1 MDQLGSL
8 ELEQLLMLLVGVV
21 ACAAFVGVLAFGYIV
36 LGRRSSGKRS
46 GLNAAVHSQ
55 VSELTEDPSGK
66 LDPATIRPSPSS
78 AAAGDESPRLDVE
91 ARLEGTGREAWLTQE
106 SAQISEFPAAKR
118 EEILCVVQDPV
129 SGGVWVKVAG
139 VRYLGLNDIRD
150 RAVGET
156 VLAAITHALRFSNGL
171 AATDKGTV
179 ALTLPATDA
188 VKVPAAL
195 GALSDIDE
203 PGDVMRLTGDA
214 EGRAFWVTVADHH
227 YRALA
232 EVPDEA
238 TGHRILEGISRL
250 LQFSGGRLSANDGV
264 VALPVPL
271 LTIEASR
278 LSAAPPDASR
288 PPSTAA
294 PSPAPTPTPEQEEAF
309 LRQLM
314 EQNEQPAKKSSRRP
328 GLFGRRGQPQDS
340 AAESAPSFSLVDE
353 IDRIFQAKLAASP
366 LSNTDA
372 QIVASADSSV
382 GIRIGAT
389 HYSSPK
395 QVPDPVLRRLIED
408 SIAEW

>member
-1 MDQLGSL
+1 MEQLGNL
-8 ELEQLLMLLVGVV
+8 ESEQLILLLVVV
-21 ACAAFVGVLAFGYIV
+21 IGCAAFVAVLAFGYIV
-36 LGRRSSGKRS
+36 LARRSSGKRS
-46 GLNAAVHSQ
+46 GSNAVVHSQ
-55 VSELTEDPSGK
+55 VSALTKDLSGR
-66 LDPATIRPSPSS
+66 LDPVPMRPSS
-78 AAAGDESPRLDVE
+78 ASLATGDESVLLDVE
-91 ARLEGTGREAWLTQE
+91 ARLEGTGREVWLTQE
-106 SAQISEFPAAKR
+106 SAQISELPAAKVA
-118 EEILCVVQDPV
+118 EILRVVQDPG
-129 SGGVWVKVAG
+129 SGGVWIEVAG

-171 AATDKGTV
+171 VATDKGIV
-179 ALTLPATDA
+179 AFALPATDA
-188 VKVPAAL
+188 VEVPAVLA
-195 GALSDIDE
+195 ALSDIGE
-203 PGDVMRLTGDA
+203 PGELMRLTSDA
-214 EGRAFWVTVADHH
+214 EGRAFWVTVDDHH
-227 YRALA
+227 YPTLA

-264 VALPVPL
+264 AALPVPL
-271 LTIEASR
+271 LTIEASG
-278 LSAAPPDASR
+278 LSAAPP
-288 PPSTAA
+288 PS
-294 PSPAPTPTPEQEEAF
+294 SVPAPTPEQEEAF

-314 EQNEQPAKKSSRRP
+314 EQNEQLAEQPSRRP

-340 AAESAPSFSLVDE
+340 APESAPSFSLVDE

-382 GIRIGAT
+382 GIRIGTT
-389 HYSSPK
+389 HYSSPE

>member
-1 MDQLGSL
+1 MEQLGNL
-8 ELEQLLMLLVGVV
+8 ESEQLLLLLVVV
-21 ACAAFVGVLAFGYIV
+21 IACAAFVAVLAFGYIV
-36 LGRRSSGKRS
+36 LARRSSGKRS
-46 GLNAAVHSQ
+46 GANAAIHSQ
-55 VSELTEDPSGK
+55 VSALTEDLSGR
-66 LDPATIRPSPSS
+66 LDPVPMPPSS
-78 AAAGDESPRLDVE
+78 ASLATGEESVLLDVE
-91 ARLEGTGREAWLTQE
+91 ARLEDTGREVWLTQE
-106 SAQISEFPAAKR
+106 SAQASEFPAAKVA
-118 EEILCVVQDPV
+118 EILRVVQDPG
-129 SGGVWVKVAG
+129 SGGVWIKVAG

-171 AATDKGTV
+171 VATDKGIV
-179 ALTLPATDA
+179 AFALPATHA
-188 VKVPAAL
+188 VEVPAAL
-195 GALSDIDE
+195 VALSDIDE
-203 PGDVMRLTGDA
+203 PGELMRLTSDA
-214 EGRAFWVTVADHH
+214 EGRAFWVTVDDHH
-227 YRALA
+227 YRTLA

-238 TGHRILEGISRL
+238 TGHRILEGVSRL

-264 VALPVPL
+264 AALPVPL

-278 LSAAPPDASR
+278 MSAAPPDASR
-288 PPSTAA
+288 SPSAAA
-294 PSPAPTPTPEQEEAF
+294 PSSVPAPTPEQEEAF

-314 EQNEQPAKKSSRRP
+314 EQNQQPAEQPSRRP

-340 AAESAPSFSLVDE
+340 APESAPSFSLVDE

-382 GIRIGAT
+382 GIRIGTT
-389 HYSSPK
+389 HYSSPE

>member
-1 MDQLGSL
+1 MDLLGRL
-8 ELEQLLMLLVGVV
+8 ELGQLLMLLVGVV
-21 ACAAFVGVLAFGYIV
+21 ASAAFVAVLAFGYIV
-36 LGRRSSGKRS
+36 LARRSRGKRS
-46 GLNAAVHSQ
+46 GSNAVVHSQ
-55 VSELTEDPSGK
+55 LSVLTEDLSGR
-66 LDPATIRPSPSS
+66 LDPVTIGPPPSS
-78 AAAGDESPRLDVE
+78 VATGDESPRLDVE
-91 ARLEGTGREAWLTQE
+91 ASLEGIGREAWLTQE
-106 SAQISEFPAAKR
+106 SAQISESPGAKR

-150 RAVGET
+150 RTVGET
-156 VLAAITHALRFSNGL
+156 ALAAITHALRFSNGL
-171 AATDKGTV
+171 AATDEGIES
-179 ALTLPATDA
+179 LTLPATDA
-188 VKVPAAL
+188 VRVPAAL

-203 PGDVMRLTGDA
+203 PGQVMRLTGDA

-238 TGHRILEGISRL
+238 TGRCILEGISRL

-264 VALPVPL
+264 VAVPVPL

-278 LSAAPPDASR
+278 LGATPSDASR
-288 PPSTAA
+288 SPSAA
-294 PSPAPTPTPEQEEAF
+294 VPSPAPTPTPEQEEAF

-314 EQNEQPAKKSSRRP
+314 EQNEQLAEKPSRRP
-328 GLFGRRGQPQDS
+328 GLFGGRGQPQDS
-340 AAESAPSFSLVDE
+340 EAESAPSFSLVDE

-372 QIVASADSSV
+372 QIVASADGSV
-382 GIRIGAT
+382 GIRIGTT

-395 QVPDPVLRRLIED
+395 QIPDPVLRRLIED

>member
-8 ELEQLLMLLVGVV
+8 NMGQLLMLLMGVV
-21 ACAAFVGVLAFGYIV
+21 ACAAFVAVLALGYIV
-36 LGRRSSGKRS
+36 LARRSRGKRS
-46 GLNAAVHSQ
+46 GSNAAVHSQ
-55 VSELTEDPSGK
+55 VSALTEDRGGR
-66 LDPATIRPSPSS
+66 LDPVTKRPSPSS

-91 ARLEGTGREAWLTQE
+91 ARLKGGGREVWLTQE
-106 SAQISEFPAAKR
+106 SAQISEFPAA
-118 EEILCVVQDPV
+118 EAAEILRVVKDPG
-129 SGGVWVKVAG
+129 SGRVWIKAAG

-171 AATDKGTV
+171 AVTDKGIV
-179 ALTLPATDA
+179 AFALPATDA
-188 VKVPAAL
+188 VEVPAAL
-195 GALSDIDE
+195 VALSDIDE
-203 PGDVMRLTGDA
+203 PGEVMCLTGDA
-214 EGRAFWVTVADHH
+214 EGRAFWVTVADHR
-227 YRALA
+227 YRNLA
-232 EVPDEA
+232 EVSDEV
-238 TGHRILEGISRL
+238 TGHRILEGIGHL
-250 LQFSGGRLSANDGV
+250 LQFSRGRLSTDDGV
-264 VALPVPL
+264 AALPGPSLRV
-271 LTIEASR
+271 EASG
-278 LSAAPPDASR
+278 LSIAQSEVSR
-288 PPSTAA
+288 SPSAIA

-314 EQNEQPAKKSSRRP
+314 EQNEEPAEKPSRRP
-328 GLFGRRGQPQDS
+328 GLFGRRGQPRDS

-366 LSNTDA
+366 LSNTDV

-382 GIRIGAT
+382 GIRIGTT